1 MDGSSPAK
9 KSIRSSSQTLCPRT
23 SIVSPPSQ
31 AKNHRFHRALVDR
44 QRQDFVC
51 DGDARDQNFRGR
63 TLKEG
68 ECICAS
74 TVHFTL
80 QPLNASTTVLR
91 YHLNQAVFVGGVV
104 AIFNLSSSDDAYLN
118 GFFPCYENHTSTVPF
133 YIKNE
138 DFDCNKHYNKRCACP
153 LLEGDSDIAGTGVGA
168 QRIFDYPHLRRC
180 PFFSGSSSL
189 M

>member
-1 MDGSSPAK
+1 MDGSSPSK
-9 KSIRSSSQTLCPRT
+9 KSIRISSQTLCPRT
-23 SIVSPPSQ
+23 SIVYPPSQ
-31 AKNHRFHRALVDR
+31 AKKRRFHRILVDR
-44 QRQDFVC
+44 QRRDFVW
-51 DGDARDQNFRGR
+51 DGDARDQNFRGLSCFNVHTDER
-63 TLKEG
+63 SKKE
-68 ECICAS
+68 
-74 TVHFTL
+74 
-80 QPLNASTTVLR
+80 NASVHHRFTSLFSHSTPQPPS
-91 YHLNQAVFVGGVV
+91 YGITM

-133 YIKNE
+133 YNKNE

-189 M
+189 I